1 MEDICWCKLIPLLP
15 TLSLFQFLFSS
26 EHLVKQVS
34 LPASAYSFAILGAGI
49 DYECHDKA
57 VKTCKDIRER
67 DLPLKLF

>member
-1 MEDICWCKLIPLLP
+1 
-15 TLSLFQFLFSS
+15 
-26 EHLVKQVS
+26 VKQVS

-57 VKTCKDIRER
+57 VETCKDIRER